1 MNAGASF
8 ATLGAPS
15 RSVRIPPWW
24 SWPIAAVVIAALG
37 LTGTIFTPPGGS
49 AAAWWP
55 AAGAAALFALLNPPR
70 RRGAVVL
77 LVLVV
82 TVIPNLMY
90 GRSLAVAVGY
100 ALANAM
106 EIAALLAVLAIWG
119 YRGSRTFVLRRTRE
133 ALVLVVAGVT
143 GALVAALI
151 AAVTVALLGDG
162 DFSATALSVFP
173 SHAAAVLLIAP
184 FACIPP
190 SSGPVP
196 LQRWEAVLQPALLV
210 GVLAFVA
217 FPRGEIPLTFL
228 PFMIIA
234 WGCLRLP
241 FAVSLIEVL
250 VAGIAILMVTLAG
263 RGPFA
268 LGLSAAERA
277 ITVEIF
283 LIALATVSL
292 LLLTARAEQQ
302 ETARAAARTSHLLSG
317 GLVETEVG
325 LAVARRDGEST
336 RLLWANPAARSMI
349 ALELDGDQWKG
360 PLEHVARHASRD
372 GVERVHTEGDISLRL
387 VANPIEND
395 PGLFA
400 VQVLDVSSTVRMV
413 QAHAEAERE
422 RAAATELR
430 ADLSRQ
436 RDDFISTTSHEL
448 RTPLTSVLGYAEL
461 LEESPV
467 LTALE
472 RDWVARIRRNGLRLS
487 DLVEDLLMVG
497 GAHATP
503 VSPGEQ
509 HTLSTRSVV
518 AAIVASHGAA
528 ADEKG
533 LRLEIDVDAGTNVHG
548 VPADIHRS
556 LGALL
561 TNAILFTP
569 ADGDVLV
576 RVREDG
582 DVTEISVSDS
592 GPGMSDADRDRA
604 FDRFFRTAEAE
615 HSGTPGVG
623 LGLSIAQRLAQR
635 NGGTLELVSP
645 ASGGLRAV
653 LRLPAAP
660 HPT

>member
-1 MNAGASF
+1 MKAAAPF
-8 ATLGAPS
+8 ATLGAPP
-15 RSVRIPPWW
+15 RPEWTPPWW
-24 SWPIAAVVIAALG
+24 SWPIAAALIGVLG

-55 AAGAAALFALLNPPR
+55 AAGAAALFALLNPAR

-82 TVIPNLMY
+82 TVIPNLIH
-90 GRSLAVAVGY
+90 GRSLAVSVGY
-100 ALANAM
+100 ALGNAG
-106 EIAALLAVLAIWG
+106 EIVVLLAVVAVWG
-119 YRGSRTFVLRRTRE
+119 YRGSRAFVLRRTQE
-133 ALVLVVAGVT
+133 ALILVVASLA
-143 GALVAALI
+143 GALTAAAI
-151 AAVTVALLGDG
+151 AATTASLLGGG
-162 DFSATALSVFP
+162 DFFATALSVLP
-173 SHAAAVLLIAP
+173 SHAAAILLIAP
-184 FACIPP
+184 FACVP
-190 SSGPVP
+190 SASGPLLVP
-196 LQRWEAVLQPALLV
+196 RWEAVLQPALLL

-217 FPRGEIPLTFL
+217 FPRVEIPLTFL

-241 FAVSLIEVL
+241 FVIALIEVL
-250 VAGIAILMVTLAG
+250 VAGVAILMVTLAG

-268 LGLSAAERA
+268 LGLSPTERA
-277 ITVEIF
+277 VTVEIF

-292 LLLTARAEQQ
+292 LLLTARSEQR
-302 ETARAAARTSHLLSG
+302 EAARVAARTSDLLSG
-317 GLVETEVG
+317 GLVDAEVG
-325 LAVARRDGEST
+325 LAVARRDSENT
-336 RLLWANPAARSMI
+336 QLLWANPAARSMI
-349 ALELDGDQWKG
+349 AAELDGDAWAG

-372 GVERVHTEGDISLRL
+372 GVERVHTDGDTSLRL
-387 VANPIEND
+387 VANPIEDD
-395 PGLFA
+395 PALFA
-400 VQVLDVSSTVRMV
+400 VQLLDVSGTVRMV
-413 QAHAEAERE
+413 QARAEADRE

-430 ADLSRQ
+430 ADLARQ
-436 RDDFISTTSHEL
+436 RDDFIATTSHEL
-448 RTPLTSVLGYAEL
+448 RTPLSNVLGYAEL

-467 LTALE
+467 LSPLE
-472 RDWVARIRRNGLRLS
+472 RDWVARIRRNTLRLS

-509 HTLSTRSVV
+509 RTVSTRSVV

-533 LRLEIDVDAGTNVHG
+533 LRLEIDIDGATKVHG
-548 VPADIHRS
+548 VPADIHRT
-556 LGALL
+556 LEALL

-582 DVTEISVSDS
+582 EITEFSVSDS
-592 GPGMSDADRDRA
+592 GPGMSEADRERA
-604 FDRFFRTAEAE
+604 FDRFFRAPEAE
-615 HSGTPGVG
+615 QSGAPGVG
-623 LGLSIAQRLAQR
+623 LGLSIAQRLAHR
-635 NGGTLELVSP
+635 NGGTLELSSP

-660 HPT
+660 RLS

>member
-1 MNAGASF
+1 MKAGAPF

-15 RSVRIPPWW
+15 RTAWIPPWW
-24 SWPIAAVVIAALG
+24 SWPIAAVIIAALG

-70 RRGAVVL
+70 RRVAVVL

-90 GRSLAVAVGY
+90 GRSLAVSVGY

-106 EIAALLAVLAIWG
+106 EIAVLAIWG
-119 YRGSRTFVLRRTRE
+119 YRGSHTFLLRRTRE
-133 ALVLVVAGVT
+133 ALVLVVAGLT

-151 AAVTVALLGDG
+151 AAATAALAGGG
-162 DFSATALSVFP
+162 DFWATALSVLP

-196 LQRWEAVLQPALLV
+196 LARWEAVLQPALLL

-217 FPRGEIPLTFL
+217 APRVEIPLTFL

-241 FAVSLIEVL
+241 FVASLIEVL

-268 LGLSAAERA
+268 LGLSSAERA

-302 ETARAAARTSHLLSG
+302 ETARVAARTSHLLSG

-325 LAVARRDGEST
+325 LAVARRDAEST

-349 ALELDGDQWKG
+349 ALELDGDEWKG

-372 GVERVHTEGDISLRL
+372 GVERVHTDGDTSLRM

-400 VQVLDVSSTVRMV
+400 VQVLDVSSTVRMI
-413 QAHAEAERE
+413 QARAEAERE

-448 RTPLTSVLGYAEL
+448 RTPLTNVLGYAEL

-467 LTALE
+467 LTTLE

-528 ADEKG
+528 ADEKR
-533 LRLEIDVDAGTNVHG
+533 LRLEIDIDAGTNVHG

-569 ADGDVLV
+569 TDGDVLV

-582 DVTEISVSDS
+582 EVTEFSVSDS

-604 FDRFFRTAEAE
+604 FDRFFRAAEAE
-615 HSGTPGVG
+615 QSGTPGVG

-653 LRLPAAP
+653 LRLPSAP
-660 HPT
+660 HPA

>member
-1 MNAGASF
+1 MKAGAPF

-15 RSVRIPPWW
+15 RSEWIPPWW
-24 SWPIAAVVIAALG
+24 SWPIAAITVAALG

-55 AAGAAALFALLNPPR
+55 AAGASALFALLNPPR
-70 RRGAVVL
+70 RRGGVVL
-77 LVLVV
+77 LVLAV
-82 TVIPNLMY
+82 TVIPNLIH

-100 ALANAM
+100 AFGNAA
-106 EIAALLAVLAIWG
+106 ETAALLAVLAIWG
-119 YRGSRTFVLRRTRE
+119 YRGSNPFVLRRTRE
-133 ALVLVVAGVT
+133 ALVLVVASLT
-143 GALVAALI
+143 GALVAAVI
-151 AAVTVALLGDG
+151 VAATAALLGGG

-190 SSGPVP
+190 SSGPLNLP
-196 LQRWEAVLQPALLV
+196 RWEAVLQPALLL

-217 FPRGEIPLTFL
+217 FPRVEIPLAFL

-241 FAVSLIEVL
+241 FVAALIEVL
-250 VAGIAILMVTLAG
+250 VAGVAILLVTLAG
-263 RGPFA
+263 RGHFA
-268 LGLSAAERA
+268 LGLSPTERA
-277 ITVEIF
+277 VTVEIF

-292 LLLTARAEQQ
+292 LLLTARAEQR
-302 ETARAAARTSHLLSG
+302 EAARVAARTTHLLSG

-349 ALELDGDQWKG
+349 AAELDGDGWKG
-360 PLEHVARHASRD
+360 TLEHVARHASRD
-372 GVERVHTEGDISLRL
+372 GVERVHTDGDTSRRL

-400 VQVLDVSSTVRMV
+400 VQLLDVSNTVRMI
-413 QAHAEAERE
+413 QARADAERE

-436 RDDFISTTSHEL
+436 RDDFVSTTSHEL
-448 RTPLTSVLGYAEL
+448 RTPLTNVLGYAEL
-461 LEESPV
+461 LEESPA
-467 LTALE
+467 LTPLE

-503 VSPGEQ
+503 VSPGERR
-509 HTLSTRSVV
+509 TVSARSVV
-518 AAIVASHGAA
+518 ATIVATHGAA
-528 ADEKG
+528 ADEKR
-533 LRLEIDVDAGTNVHG
+533 LRLEIDIDAGTNVHG

-556 LGALL
+556 LAALL
-561 TNAILFTP
+561 SNAILFTP

-576 RVREDG
+576 RVRDDG
-582 DVTEISVSDS
+582 ETTEFSISDS
-592 GPGMSDADRDRA
+592 GPGMSDGDRERA
-604 FDRFFRTAEAE
+604 FDRFFRAPEAE
-615 HSGTPGVG
+615 QSGTPGVG
-623 LGLSIAQRLAQR
+623 LGLSIAQRLARR
-635 NGGTLELVSP
+635 NGGTLELFSP

-653 LRLPAAP
+653 LRLPSAP
-660 HPT
+660 QPT